1 MTRRI
6 LLGFLG
12 VLVVVIVAVVV
23 PLGIAV
29 SSQQT
34 SDFRA
39 ATQDAARAVSAVAE
53 EHLDDNA
60 PLSGL
65 RTVVGRFVAGGDRI
79 AVLGADGRVIAQGG
93 QPIPASVR
101 TAAVAGRPLPGI
113 HDAVV
118 AETPIGDADRH
129 LGVAVLV
136 RDADRLNHRHLVLWS
151 TLLLAGVATLIV
163 GALVGWSLGRWITR
177 PLISLVHAAHGV
189 GLGDTTARADETHG
203 PPQVREVGA
212 SFNEMA
218 DRVTALLDAQRAMT
232 AEVSHQLR
240 TPLASLRLRL
250 ELLAGELDA
259 EQADDVTAIVDETNR
274 LARLVDGLL
283 AVARAEASPSTPE
296 PIDLAEL
303 AEGRVE
309 AWRPVAAER
318 GIALD
323 LQAHAGTALV
333 TPGHAE
339 QILDNLLD
347 NAIEAT
353 TGGGRIV
360 VAAQPTAGGVA
371 VSVADNGPG
380 MTAERRAHALDRF
393 VTSRGGEGGTGL
405 GLAIVNRLV
414 TADRGRI
421 ELSETAG
428 GGLTVTVTLLRAA
441 GISSADR

>member
-23 PLGIAV
+23 PLGLVV

-39 ATQDAARAVSAVAE
+39 GAQDADRAVAAVAE

-65 RTVVGRFVAGGDRI
+65 QTLVGRFVARGDRI
-79 AVLGADGRVIAQGG
+79 AVLGADGQVIAQGG
-93 QPIPASVR
+93 QPIPASVG
-101 TAAVAGRPLPGI
+101 AAALAGRSLPGI
-113 HDAVV
+113 HDALV
-118 AETPIGDADRH
+118 TQTSIGDADRH

-136 RDADRLNHRHLVLWS
+136 RDADPLNHRHAVLWT
-151 TLLLAGVATLIV
+151 TLLLAGVATLVV
-163 GALVGWSLGRWITR
+163 GAVVGWSLGRWITR
-177 PLISLVHAAHGV
+177 PLVSLVHAAHSV
-189 GLGDTTARADETHG
+189 GLGDTTARADDTHG
-203 PPQVREVGA
+203 PPQVREVGS

-250 ELLAGELDA
+250 ELLAGELDPAQA
-259 EQADDVTAIVDETNR
+259 EDVTAIVDETNR
-274 LARLVDGLL
+274 LARLADGLL

-296 PIDLAEL
+296 PIDLAAL

-309 AWRPVAAER
+309 AWQPVAADRDVVLELR
-318 GIALD
+318 AG
-323 LQAHAGTALV
+323 AGTALV

-339 QILDNLLD
+339 QVLDNLLD

-353 TGGGRIV
+353 PAGGRIV
-360 VAAQPTAGGVA
+360 VATQLTEAG
-371 VSVADNGPG
+371 VSLTVADDGPG
-380 MTAERRAHALDRF
+380 MTAERRAHALDQF

-414 TADRGRI
+414 TVDHGRI
-421 ELSETAG
+421 ELTETAG
-428 GGLTVTVTLLRAA
+428 GGLTARVTLPR
-441 GISSADR
+441 G